1 MPRTFPPPTRSAPRA
16 RWSVRSA
23 RAGVF
28 AVASAGLAGAGH
40 HVASGEPVP
49 WRLLFLAAATAFLG
63 ALPWAARPRSLAAV
77 VSATCAA
84 QLVLHEVLAQA
95 GPDRH
100 GAHGT
105 GHPIPGEHGVHPG
118 AAVMLLAHT
127 LAAVAVAVLLQQADD
142 QLDSL
147 PRLLDQLAATVRA
160 TVARWLGRLRT
171 HPRPGH
177 DATRA
182 GGRRRKAAGMPAYAV
197 LAHVMVRRGPPG
209 HGQLPSHP

>member
-1 MPRTFPPPTRSAPRA
+1 
-16 RWSVRSA
+16 
-23 RAGVF
+23 VF
-28 AVASAGLAGAGH
+28 AVASAALAGAGH

-100 GAHGT
+100 GALHGT
-105 GHPIPGEHGVHPG
+105 GHPIPGEHGVHPT

-127 LAAVAVAVLLQQADD
+127 LAAVAVAVLFQQADD

-171 HPRPGH
+171 HPCPGP
-177 DATRA
+177 DTTRA
-182 GGRRRKAAGMPAYAV
+182 GARPRKAAGMPAYAV
-197 LAHVMVRRGPPG
+197 LAHVVVRRGPPG